1 MKTLIL
7 TLCMGLLSVGAFA
20 QKDDGN
26 KMAAGGKVAKAAK
39 AAPAPKA
46 SSQKARTAAPKR
58 SNAAKRPAASARQ
71 ADPDARYAASGY
83 MEITGVSFANA
94 DKSLTVIDDYGS
106 MLYAS
111 EVQYLCPRIF
121 YRGLASEDQDITL
134 KVKIF
139 KEDGT
144 LVSSANSPAGYTYS
158 QDVTVEPGS
167 GGIMTMSGWGN
178 STSGT
183 YSPGQYKF
191 QFYYNGNVLYEKTVR
206 LYSGSRSVASNRYFR
221 VSSISFANSDTKGNI
236 LSSYGSTLY
245 DATLKY
251 LKPKMTYVGLRSSN
265 ENVKLYFRVFY
276 SSGKM
281 ASGSGSPNGYTYSDE
296 VTIKPGTNTIELS
309 GYGRESGGAYPAGV
323 TRFECWIDGNKVYE
337 TTVNVAHQE
346 GAASSLTVDGK
357 TAVSTSFTYKG
368 GTETFYVRTDASSWE
383 TWGVPSWCKVIRK
396 DSGSFT
402 LQCEANYGAARS
414 DYMKVK
420 AGGKE
425 VRIDIK
431 QD

>member
-39 AAPAPKA
+39 VATAPKA

-121 YRGLASEDQDITL
+121 YRGLASEDHDITL
-134 KVKIF
+134 KVKII

-144 LVSSANSPAGYTYS
+144 LDSSANSPAGYTYS
-158 QDVTVEPGS
+158 EDVTVKPGS
-167 GGIMTMSGWGN
+167 GGVMNVIGWGN
-178 STSGT
+178 SGGGT

-191 QFYYNGNVLYEKTVR
+191 LFYYNGNVLYEKTVR
-206 LYSGSRSVASNRYFR
+206 LYSGSRSVASNKYFR
-221 VSSISFANSDTKGNI
+221 VTGMTFANVDKNDNI
-236 LSSYGSTLY
+236 LSDYGSTLY

-251 LKPKMTYVGLRSSN
+251 LKPKMTYVGLRSSD
-265 ENVKLYFRVFY
+265 ENVTLYFRIFDANGKLVVGNESPKGY
-276 SSGKM
+276 SRKQS
-281 ASGSGSPNGYTYSDE
+281 
-296 VTIKPGTNTIELS
+296 VVIKPGSNTLVLN
-309 GYGRESGGAYPAGV
+309 GYGSVSGGVYPAGV
-323 TRFECWIDGNKVYE
+323 TRYECWIDGNKVYE